1 MDLIVFEGSDI
12 RRVWH
17 EGEWWFSIVDIIA
30 ALTGTDRAR
39 KYWSD
44 LKSKLSDEGFEPS
57 EHIGRLKLR
66 ASDGKMR
73 LTDCATTENAL
84 RIIQSVP
91 SRRAEPLKRWLA
103 QVGYERIQE
112 IEDPELAQS
121 RMRELYRAKG
131 YSDEWIEKRV
141 RGIAVRDELT
151 GEWKKRGLAQKRDF
165 AILTAQISKATFGM
179 TPVEYK
185 RYKNLSRENLR
196 DHMND
201 LELIFSML
209 GERVTTE
216 ITRVEDAQGFEKLE
230 GAAKRGGTVAGSARE
245 ATEKEIGR
253 PVASQENYLDE
264 PESRKRID

>member
-44 LKSKLSDEGFEPS
+44 LKKTLSDEGFELS
-57 EHIGRLKLR
+57 ENIGRLKLR

-73 LTDCATTENAL
+73 LTDCANTQNAL

-151 GEWKKRGLAQKRDF
+151 GEWEKRGLAQKRDF

-179 TPVEYK
+179 TPIEYK
-185 RYKNLSRENLR
+185 RYKNLS
-196 DHMND
+196 HD
-201 LELIFSML
+201 LKRYKRVHVNRSFVIIFE
-209 GERVTTE
+209 GGDDEVTF
-216 ITRVEDAQGFEKLE
+216 IDYAHQMWCMI
-230 GAAKRGGTVAGSARE
+230 AG
-245 ATEKEIGR
+245 
-253 PVASQENYLDE
+253 
-264 PESRKRID
+264 RISL